1 MSVEKDVLLT
11 QLEKEELYCLLQ
23 KYEMAKRDIDNHLGN
38 EEYDKKRR
46 EVFIQAKRILEEFL
60 LVHGF
65 HLRFPG
71 REEIYEFDLKT
82 IAGMFVND
90 KDINKKEIYVLAE
103 DKTILERAVTSIES
117 IVNQYQSYTPWMDED
132 VGEVGQIKDLI
143 GKISQYVDKLSVID
157 ETSADIYLYTYF
169 KHNCHKFSL

>member
-1 MSVEKDVLLT
+1 MH
-11 QLEKEELYCLLQ
+11 
-23 KYEMAKRDIDNHLGN
+23 IHN
-38 EEYDKKRR
+38 
-46 EVFIQAKRILEEFL
+46 
-60 LVHGF
+60 
-65 HLRFPG
+65 
-71 REEIYEFDLKT
+71 
-82 IAGMFVND
+82 

-132 VGEVGQIKDLI
+132 VGEVGQIKELI

>member
-1 MSVEKDVLLT
+1 MS
-11 QLEKEELYCLLQ
+11 
-23 KYEMAKRDIDNHLGN
+23 KRHI
-38 EEYDKKRR
+38 
-46 EVFIQAKRILEEFL
+46 ITTI
-60 LVHGF
+60 
-65 HLRFPG
+65 
-71 REEIYEFDLKT
+71 I
-82 IAGMFVND
+82 IAGLLSVALYAL
-90 KDINKKEIYVLAE
+90 DINKKEIYVLAE

-132 VGEVGQIKDLI
+132 VGEVGQIKELI